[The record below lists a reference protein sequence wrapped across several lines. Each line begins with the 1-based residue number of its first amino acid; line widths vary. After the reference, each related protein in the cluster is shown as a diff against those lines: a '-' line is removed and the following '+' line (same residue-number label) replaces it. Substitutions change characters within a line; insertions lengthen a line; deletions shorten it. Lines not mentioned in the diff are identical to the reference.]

1 MVKIVLGKFDK
12 LAVAYKKSRPGYSQN
27 LKTILSLFFQGRKN
41 LKVIDLGSGTGI
53 FTKLLTS
60 ISKKVIGVEESNEMI
75 LNAHKNNK
83 IKYVNQKVESIKL
96 KSKFHIISSASSF
109 HWLDNKKLVNLV
121 NSNLMNGGIFFI
133 CYNTRDISNNKY
145 LKKVEKKIFSL
156 NSKFKSRV
164 SSGSS
169 SFVKNKILKFKKL
182 SKLYGPLY
190 LEFIHFE
197 TFSKKRYLSVWES
210 SNELRNKLGEKN
222 YQNFIKWIDKSFP
235 NNKITAKYLNKCW
248 ILQKEI

>member
-1 MVKIVLGKFDK
+1 
-12 LAVAYKKSRPGYSQN
+12 
-27 LKTILSLFFQGRKN
+27 
-41 LKVIDLGSGTGI
+41 
-53 FTKLLTS
+53 
-60 ISKKVIGVEESNEMI
+60 
-75 LNAHKNNK
+75 
-83 IKYVNQKVESIKL
+83 
-96 KSKFHIISSASSF
+96 
-109 HWLDNKKLVNLV
+109 
-121 NSNLMNGGIFFI
+121 MNGGIFFI

-182 SKLYGPLY
+182 SKLYGQLY